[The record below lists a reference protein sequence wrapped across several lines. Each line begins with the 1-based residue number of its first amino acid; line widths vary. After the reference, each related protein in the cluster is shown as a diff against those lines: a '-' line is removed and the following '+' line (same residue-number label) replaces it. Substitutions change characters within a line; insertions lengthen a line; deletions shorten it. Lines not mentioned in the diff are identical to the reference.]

1 LVKRS
6 RGRCRLGLG
15 LGFAAIV
22 LGGSAGA
29 AVAMIDEL
37 AFERF
42 MEVGRPVCSE
52 QPAPA
57 CVALAWGFADSDG
70 DEALSVAELAAIRTA
85 LEGWALRHQDEL
97 AAVERSGIALGLLLV
112 DAIGLERL
120 HTAYDA
126 DADGLISQRELL
138 ADVRLDQRP
147 LAETLLDP
155 AALDRAAIAR
165 RLGLPPALIE
175 RLGP

>member
-1 LVKRS
+1 LVKRA
-6 RGRCRLGLG
+6 RRRALGL
-15 LGFAAIV
+15 AALV
-22 LGGSAGA
+22 LGGASAPA
-29 AVAMIDEL
+29 WAVVDEA

-42 MEVGRPVCSE
+42 MQTSRPGCAL
-52 QPAPA
+52 QPAAA
-57 CVALAWGFADSDG
+57 CVALAWRFADGDG
-70 DEALSVAELAAIRTA
+70 DQGLSVAELAAIRTA